1 MMYPSR
7 SIHRGFDS
15 LAGLNEATSTTKDN
29 SVPRYQRAISHLSHS
44 RVAANFRACMPC
56 QLIIYISGT
65 AE

>member
-44 RVAANFRACMPC
+44 RVAANFRGVHALSAHHLYFGHC
-56 QLIIYISGT
+56 
-65 AE
+65 